1 MASQQKAS
9 RRSSK
14 KIARRGPTTVIVK
27 QPHLGPPQFRIQPV
41 LKRVLQVQIAAA
53 NCTNQVVTVLQ
64 LGKLLV
70 SFMALTAT
78 TSAFIANQFRV
89 RKISL
94 WSPTPAIGSL
104 TMVSLKYSDT
114 NTVTGQTGPNEFFGD
129 SSMEPDRPA
138 YCWITPPKGT
148 PFDFFYT
155 VTGTPNYFVLT
166 APIGSV
172 LEFIYEQYLDNS
184 GTVTTGPT
192 LIGGTAGVIYNAS
205 VTLTGGALLVPH
217 TSVNTISA

>member
-1 MASQQKAS
+1 MASSQKSSS
-9 RRSSK
+9 RLSK
-14 KIARRGPTTVIVK
+14 KVARRGPTTVIVR
-27 QPHLGPPQFRIQPV
+27 QPLLGPPQFRIQPV
-41 LKRVLQVQIAAA
+41 LKRVLQVQIVTA
-53 NCTNQVVTVLQ
+53 NCLNQVITVTQ

-78 TSAFIANQFRV
+78 TSAFMANQYRV

-138 YCWITPPKGT
+138 YCWISPPKGT
-148 PFDFFYT
+148 PFDFFFT

-166 APIGSV
+166 APVGSV
-172 LEFIYEQYLDNS
+172 LEFVYEQYLDNS
-184 GTVTTGPT
+184 GTVTSGPT
-192 LIGGTAGVIYNAS
+192 LIGATPGVIYNAS
-205 VTLTGGALLVPH
+205 VTLSGGALVVPH

>member
-1 MASQQKAS
+1 MASSQKSSS
-9 RRSSK
+9 RPSK
-14 KIARRGPTTVIVK
+14 KVARRGSTAVILR
-27 QPHLGPPQFRIQPV
+27 QPMVGPPSFRIQPV
-41 LKRVLQVQIAAA
+41 LKRVLQVQITTA
-53 NCTNQVVTVLQ
+53 NCLNQVVTVTQ

-78 TSAFIANQFRV
+78 TSAFMANQFRV
-89 RKISL
+89 RKISM
-94 WSPTPAIGSL
+94 WSPPPNIGSL

-138 YCWITPPKGT
+138 YCWISPPKGT
-148 PFDFFYT
+148 PFDYFYT
-155 VTGTPNYFVLT
+155 VTGAPNYFVLT

-172 LEFIYEQYLDNS
+172 LEFVYEQYLDNS
-184 GTVTTGPT
+184 GTVTAGPT
-192 LIGGTAGVIYNAS
+192 LIAASAGVIYNAS
-205 VTLTGGALLVPH
+205 VTLSGGAQLVPH